1 MNENIK
7 KWLGSLLKRTL
18 ICVLMFFVLMG
29 VKHFIPLFF
38 DKCTNV
44 WTKSSQLTELTK
56 LSKEM
61 IKELLPW

>member
-7 KWLGSLLKRTL
+7 KRLISLLARTL
-18 ICVLMFFVLMG
+18 ICALVFFLLIG
-29 VKHFIPLFF
+29 IKHFVPEVFE
-38 DKCTNV
+38 KCTNV
-44 WTKSSQLTELTK
+44 WTKSSQLVNLTK